1 MKNIFE
7 QGLAREKEIVKETA
21 TLNAQKEDKKLEIY
35 RNLRG
40 KKIKLGKKVHHLPES
55 VELQISKD
63 DDGKLHFPVLLLYD
77 EFMATDFIQ
86 DWRED
91 ITLR

>member
-1 MKNIFE
+1 MKTIFE

-21 TLNAQKEDKKLEIY
+21 TLNAVKEDKKLEIY

-40 KKIKLGKKVHHLPES
+40 KKVKLGKKIHYLPES

-77 EFMATDFIQ
+77 EFM
-86 DWRED
+86 
-91 ITLR
+91 